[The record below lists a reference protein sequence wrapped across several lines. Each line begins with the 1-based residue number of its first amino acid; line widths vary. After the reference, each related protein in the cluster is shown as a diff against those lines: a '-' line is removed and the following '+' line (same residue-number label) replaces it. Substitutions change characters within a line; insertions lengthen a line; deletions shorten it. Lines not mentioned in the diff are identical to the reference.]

1 MAARE
6 DAVPVMIGV
15 DKMSILR
22 NFKSNI
28 RITSNLHYC
37 DFTILSHQLSQ
48 LLQIGQTVKT
58 NVFVTGEL
66 IRGTFLM
73 AGIGSGQFGLL
84 NISTSPVNTWVRHA
98 RFGMNYTASYMPL
111 LDGPECSTNSMTRYY
126 QTYTRRYLVSVKRIS
141 GPSLARTLSIH
152 PPTLGCLLH

>member
-1 MAARE
+1 
-6 DAVPVMIGV
+6 
-15 DKMSILR
+15 MSILR

-111 LDGPECSTNSMTRYY
+111 LDGRRMFDQFHDALLSHIYQALSGISEENKWTLFGSNLVNTPSDTRMST
-126 QTYTRRYLVSVKRIS
+126 
-141 GPSLARTLSIH
+141 SLTLNA
-152 PPTLGCLLH
+152 TELDAL